1 MQTIKHLGFSLLEML
16 VTLAL
21 VALLSTLAGLTYQ
34 HFIAR
39 AHRLL
44 ATQTL
49 MTAAS
54 ELERYALTHGS
65 YEGAD
70 LHLPENTHLGYR
82 YHANISPTTYTITA
96 EPSDNHTDCLSIN
109 DSSGLAM

>member
-1 MQTIKHLGFSLLEML
+1 MQTIKHLGFSLLEIL

-21 VALLSTLAGLTYQ
+21 ITILSTLAGVSYQ

-44 ATQTL
+44 AEQTL
-49 MTAAS
+49 TAAAAS
-54 ELERYALTHGS
+54 LERYALTHGS

-70 LHLPENTHLGYR
+70 LHLPENESAGYR
-82 YHANISPTTYTITA
+82 YHANITPNTYTITA
-96 EPSDNHTDCLSIN
+96 DGAEHLSMN
-109 DSSGLAM
+109 ESNGFTT